1 MALAAAAL
9 LADLRARH
17 AELVKAREEHHGN
30 VRRAQE
36 YLADAEKKD
45 YGLAAVL
52 GELETWIARAEAD
65 GASAVVIQ
73 LDTPGGSLDAT
84 RRAAQQVSGAG
95 FMALPLD
102 VRHVTL
108 STGQIMAALGTLG

>member
-1 MALAAAAL
+1 MTTTTTDQTDAAL

-17 AELVKAREEHHGN
+17 AELVKAREEHHEN

-52 GELETWIARAEAD
+52 GELETWIAR
-65 GASAVVIQ
+65 
-73 LDTPGGSLDAT
+73 L
-84 RRAAQQVSGAG
+84 
-95 FMALPLD
+95 
-102 VRHVTL
+102 
-108 STGQIMAALGTLG
+108 GQPAKGQ

>member
-1 MALAAAAL
+1 MTTTTTDQTDAAL

-52 GELETWIARAEAD
+52 GELETWIARAEA
-65 GASAVVIQ
+65 
-73 LDTPGGSLDAT
+73 
-84 RRAAQQVSGAG
+84 AQQLTEVPHA
-95 FMALPLD
+95 
-102 VRHVTL
+102 
-108 STGQIMAALGTLG
+108 